1 MLTFFTQLSF
11 SNVNLWNFQ
20 VIQMVKNPLAVQE
33 TRLVRT
39 LGQEAPLEK
48 AMAIHSSILA
58 WRVPWREEPGG
69 LQSMGSQRVGYN

>member
-1 MLTFFTQLSF
+1 MLIFFTQLSF

-20 VIQMVKNPLAVQE
+20 VIQMVKIPLAVQE

-48 AMAIHSSILA
+48 AMTTHSSILA
-58 WRVPWREEPGG
+58 WGVPWREGPDE